1 MKVLLRKIHPT
12 ECKEFSLSLK
22 GHVDYTKVL
31 LSITRKLLVNGDCIS
46 EKECDVRKSAYLK
59 LNIDK
64 QKRVFVYLSANKYY
78 SMEYPYNVNTSIDN
92 NVLSVYTTT
101 GIECTFKR
109 ISDAI
114 SILNSV
120 KCNSI
125 IDVYESRDEEDENV
139 DIESYKM
146 LESFWANEPSYIRY
160 DYDEKN
166 SNADIHPLHHLDVNM
181 SKEGSYKIGLHGNL
195 LPSSFEDILDKKTDC
210 FYLAKKSSP
219 QVDMLVK
226 RNLRSNKKKKSRKG
240 KRRR

>member
-31 LSITRKLLVNGDCIS
+31 LAITRKLLINGDSMS
-46 EKECDVRKSAYLK
+46 EEECDVRKCSYLK
-59 LNIDK
+59 LYIDK
-64 QKRVFVYLSANKYY
+64 QKRVFVYLSVNKYY

-125 IDVYESRDEEDENV
+125 IDVYESRDEEDDNI

-181 SKEGSYKIGLHGNL
+181 SKEGSYKIGLQGKL

-210 FYLAKKSSP
+210 FYLAKKSTPKVS
-219 QVDMLVK
+219 MLDK
-226 RNLRSNKKKKSRKG
+226 GKLASIKKKKSHKG